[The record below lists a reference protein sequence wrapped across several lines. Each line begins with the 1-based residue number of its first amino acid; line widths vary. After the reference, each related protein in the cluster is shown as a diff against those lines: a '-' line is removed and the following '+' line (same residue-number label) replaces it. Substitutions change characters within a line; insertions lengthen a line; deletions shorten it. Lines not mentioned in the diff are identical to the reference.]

1 LRLAPSSLNTSVPVQ
16 NTCHVRDPQV
26 TSRAAQTA
34 DFPAADFSLNKLTGS
49 ICALATP
56 FNGDALDLRAFAALL
71 DYQIASGTQGL
82 VVAGSTGEAHA
93 LDDGEYDRLISFAV
107 EHVARRV
114 PVLAGTGTANTRKT
128 IAMTKRAR
136 DLGADA
142 ALVVTPYY
150 VRPTQEG
157 LRRHFS
163 EVAEQADFPIV
174 LYNVPSRTGCDLL
187 PETAAK
193 LASHERII
201 GVKEALGDTERVN
214 ALLAIKNPDFRILS
228 GDDPTCMDAMLA
240 GADGVISVA
249 ANAAPAA
256 MRALCDAALAGE
268 RTSAIAA
275 NERLAALY
283 ALLGA
288 EPNPIPVKWCLHEL
302 GLGSADPRLPL
313 LPLSPTHRTRA
324 TEVLRDLGL
333 TVQPRHSSAA

>member
-1 LRLAPSSLNTSVPVQ
+1 M
-16 NTCHVRDPQV
+16 
-26 TSRAAQTA
+26 
-34 DFPAADFSLNKLTGS
+34 NKLTGS

-56 FNGDALDLRAFAALL
+56 FNGDALDLPAFAALL

-93 LDDGEYDRLISFAV
+93 LDDSEYDRLISFAV
-107 EHVARRV
+107 EHVAKRV
-114 PVLAGTGTANTRKT
+114 PVLVGTGTANTRKT
-128 IAMTKRAR
+128 IATTRRAR

-163 EVAEQADFPIV
+163 EVAEQSDFPIV
-174 LYNVPSRTGCDLL
+174 LYNVPARTGCDLL
-187 PETAAK
+187 PETVSK
-193 LASHERII
+193 LAAHPRII
-201 GVKEALGDTERVN
+201 GVKEARGDAERVN
-214 ALLAIKNPDFRILS
+214 ALLIINNPDFKILS
-228 GDDPTCMDAMLA
+228 GDDPTCVDAMLA

-256 MRALCDAALAGE
+256 IRALCDAALAGD
-268 RTSAIAA
+268 RKRALAA
-275 NERLAALY
+275 NERLAPLY
-283 ALLGA
+283 AVLGA

-313 LPLSPTHRTRA
+313 LPLTAAHRARA
-324 TEVLRDLGL
+324 TQVLRDLGL

>member
-1 LRLAPSSLNTSVPVQ
+1 
-16 NTCHVRDPQV
+16 
-26 TSRAAQTA
+26 
-34 DFPAADFSLNKLTGS
+34 
-49 ICALATP
+49 
-56 FNGDALDLRAFAALL
+56 
-71 DYQIASGTQGL
+71 
-82 VVAGSTGEAHA
+82 
-93 LDDGEYDRLISFAV
+93 
-107 EHVARRV
+107 
-114 PVLAGTGTANTRKT
+114 
-128 IAMTKRAR
+128 
-136 DLGADA
+136 
-142 ALVVTPYY
+142 LVVTPYY

-201 GVKEALGDTERVN
+201 GVKEARGDTERVN
-214 ALLAIKNPDFRILS
+214 ALLAIKNPEFRILS

-249 ANAAPAA
+249 ANAAPTA

-268 RTSAIAA
+268 RASAIAT
-275 NERLAALY
+275 NERLAPLY

-288 EPNPIPVKWCLHEL
+288 EPNPIPVKWCLHDL

-313 LPLSPTHRTRA
+313 LPLSSAHRTRA
-324 TEVLRDLGL
+324 TQILRDLGL
-333 TVQPRHSSAA
+333 AVQPRHSSAA

>member
-1 LRLAPSSLNTSVPVQ
+1 M
-16 NTCHVRDPQV
+16 
-26 TSRAAQTA
+26 
-34 DFPAADFSLNKLTGS
+34 NKLTGS

-93 LDDGEYDRLISFAV
+93 LDDSEYGRLISFAI
-107 EHVARRV
+107 EHVARRI

-163 EVAEQADFPIV
+163 EVAEQSDFPIV

-187 PETAAK
+187 PETAAN
-193 LASHERII
+193 LALHERII
-201 GVKEALGDTERVN
+201 GVKEARGDAERVS
-214 ALLAIKNPDFRILS
+214 ALLAIKHPDFRILS

-256 MRALCDAALAGE
+256 IRALCDAALAGD
-268 RTSAIAA
+268 RARSLAA
-275 NERLAALY
+275 NERLAPLY
-283 ALLGA
+283 VILAA
-288 EPNPIPVKWCLHEL
+288 EPNPIPVKWCLHDL

-313 LPLSPTHRTRA
+313 LPLSSALRTRT

-333 TVQPRHSSAA
+333 AVQPRHSSAA